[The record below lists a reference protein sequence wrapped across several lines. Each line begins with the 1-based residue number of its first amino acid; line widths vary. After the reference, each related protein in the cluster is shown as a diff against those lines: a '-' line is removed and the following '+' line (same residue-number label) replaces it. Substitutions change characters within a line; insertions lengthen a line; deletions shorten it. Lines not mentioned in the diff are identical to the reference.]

1 MDVSE
6 RPCVP
11 QMLGCFLRPRA
22 SCGTGSLECGTRP
35 RASDGSLDYH
45 MVQHL
50 LREANL
56 DFVSAIREVI
66 HVAVLAR
73 EVAAAVARRNTG
85 RETLTNDKKK
95 KKQWFRASSWKL
107 NHICCEAKTRSA
119 YMYECKYICI
129 MQQLLFIAC
138 VFITNICLSA
148 SFETLVLKHVLFKT
162 IPANVLFQRLSSLS

>member
-1 MDVSE
+1 
-6 RPCVP
+6 
-11 QMLGCFLRPRA
+11 
-22 SCGTGSLECGTRP
+22 
-35 RASDGSLDYH
+35 

-95 KKQWFRASSWKL
+95 VLYKFLEIKS
-107 NHICCEAKTRSA
+107 
-119 YMYECKYICI
+119 YMLRG
-129 MQQLLFIAC
+129 QDP
-138 VFITNICLSA
+138 LSIY
-148 SFETLVLKHVLFKT
+148 V
-162 IPANVLFQRLSSLS
+162 